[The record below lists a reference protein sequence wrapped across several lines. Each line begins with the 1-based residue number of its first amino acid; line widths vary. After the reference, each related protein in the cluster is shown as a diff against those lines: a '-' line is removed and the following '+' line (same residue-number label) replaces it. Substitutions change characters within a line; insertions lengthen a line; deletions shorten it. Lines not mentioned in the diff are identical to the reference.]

1 MTHALAIKTRISRAL
16 VLLSYFGLLI
26 LFSLWY
32 LWLVPSQGD
41 NPWVIWLIHFLP
53 LAAFAPAVVKGNP
66 RGHAWLCFVL
76 LLYFLEAVI
85 AALIPP
91 PTRWLGLADCALLVT
106 LFTSAMLYARWRSQL
121 DRAQQDGANA

>member
-1 MTHALAIKTRISRAL
+1 
-16 VLLSYFGLLI
+16 
-26 LFSLWY
+26 
-32 LWLVPSQGD
+32 
-41 NPWVIWLIHFLP
+41 LP
-53 LAAFAPAVVKGNP
+53 LLAFAPVVIKGKP

-91 PTRWLGLADCALLVT
+91 PTRWLGLIDCTLLVT

-121 DRAQQDGANA
+121 DRVQATGSSA

>member
-1 MTHALAIKTRISRAL
+1 MSLACKTRLTRWL
-16 VLLSYFGLLI
+16 TLSSYVGLLL

-32 LWLVPSQGD
+32 LLLSPAQSD
-41 NPWVIWLIHFLP
+41 HPWVIWLVHLLPLLAFLP
-53 LAAFAPAVVKGNP
+53 VVIKGSP

-85 AALIPP
+85 AALVPT
-91 PTRWLGLADCALLVT
+91 TRWLGLIESLLLAT

-121 DRAQQDGANA
+121 AKVEHNAQQV